1 MTFRIRIPAGN
12 WHIHLADA
20 IENATPDT
28 VIVVS
33 CKAQKELAEAA
44 SQRMGK
50 SIVVEVGETEIASEN
65 TCPKCGG
72 KVQSIGKGS
81 NFCLDCDWDNLEAK
95 KGHGQR

>member
-1 MTFRIRIPAGN
+1 MTFRIRIPATN
-12 WHIHLADA
+12 WTIHLADA
-20 IENATPDT
+20 IENATPDM

-33 CKAQKELAEAA
+33 CQAQKELAERA

-81 NFCLDCDWDNLEAK
+81 YSCLDCVTLLFSPPA
-95 KGHGQR
+95 